1 MLLLFDIVL
10 ILVLFFQFFIMTKN
24 MLVRLKMLILQRWV
38 VEPDINDEPATEEL
52 DTLVSFS
59 KGMHSYCYYA

>member
-38 VEPDINDEPATEEL
+38 TEPDINDEPATERNL
-52 DTLVSFS
+52 ILL
-59 KGMHSYCYYA
+59 

>member
-59 KGMHSYCYYA
+59 KGMHSDCVNA